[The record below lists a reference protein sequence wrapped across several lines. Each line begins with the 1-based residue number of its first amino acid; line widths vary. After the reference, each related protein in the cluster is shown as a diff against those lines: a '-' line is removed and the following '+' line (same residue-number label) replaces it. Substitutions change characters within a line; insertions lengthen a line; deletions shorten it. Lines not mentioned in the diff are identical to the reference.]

1 MAVGFPAKTDFATG
15 EVLTA
20 TNMND
25 ITGTLNLLNPSNTDT
40 TNACINGG
48 MDIWQR
54 GTTFTIA
61 SGTPQYTADR
71 WTNYFNGT
79 GTIAQETTV
88 KPDTST
94 YSLKITNTA
103 SSSDNAI
110 FQLVEQQQ
118 MEQFRGRTVTLS
130 VKLAGTATL
139 APGIRLAY
147 STTANDTLLNTNT
160 SITASNVVSPTI
172 NLSTFV
178 TYTASFVVPTTAKT
192 LRIGIGTNTGANTN
206 VLYVSEVQ
214 LELGSVATTFNKSGG
229 SIGGELALCQRYYYR
244 LTPGASGRRFGV
256 GMSTSTTASASLTQ
270 FPVTMRTNPTAL
282 EQSGTAG
289 DYSFAQGSVVLT
301 CTSVPTFGT
310 ASTDSSHVALSFALG
325 GLDGY
330 AGMGRATNSTAFLAW
345 SAEL

>member
-103 SSSDNAI
+103 SSSDNGI

-118 MEQFRGRTVTLS
+118 MEQFRGQTVTLS

-160 SITASNVVSPTI
+160 SITASNPVSPTI

-206 VLYVSEVQ
+206 VLYVAEVQ
-214 LELGSVATTFNKSGG
+214 LELGSVATTFKKSGG
-229 SIGGELALCQRYYYR
+229 SIGGELALCQRYYIR
-244 LTPGASGRRFGV
+244 TL
-256 GMSTSTTASASLTQ
+256 STQLSSNYGLGLGNSTTQTYFQ
-270 FPVTMRTNPTAL
+270 VQIPEMRTTPTVL
-282 EQSGTAG
+282 
-289 DYSFAQGSVVLT
+289 DYSLLEASDGSAAVA
-301 CTSVPTFGT
+301 F
-310 ASTDSSHVALSFALG
+310 SSLAIN
-325 GLDGY
+325 
-330 AGMGRATNSTAFLAW
+330 AGNSTARVAFLIGGHTSGITQYRPYLLRNNA
-345 SAEL
+345 SISGYLGLGAEL